1 MMSDSW
7 TAPLF
12 TGNRWIYGAAA
23 REARIKAFGG
33 VDNIVKA
40 AGAAGGEYAARI
52 VLDMATRTAEPPD
65 DAKVVPLRKR
75 A

>member
-1 MMSDSW
+1 MDSW
-7 TAPLF
+7 CAPLF
-12 TGNRWIYGAAA
+12 TGDKWISGAAA
-23 REARIKAFGG
+23 REARVKALGG
-33 VDNIVKA
+33 VENIVKA

-65 DAKVVPLRKR
+65 DAKVVRLRKR